1 MNLTGKLFTDVLKNL
16 VKFKLKKKDKE
27 LKNKILNREPLK
39 VSFLDNET
47 TKELKSILNIMYD
60 KVGNHW
66 NGICNR

>member
-60 KVGNHW
+60 KVGNH
-66 NGICNR
+66 